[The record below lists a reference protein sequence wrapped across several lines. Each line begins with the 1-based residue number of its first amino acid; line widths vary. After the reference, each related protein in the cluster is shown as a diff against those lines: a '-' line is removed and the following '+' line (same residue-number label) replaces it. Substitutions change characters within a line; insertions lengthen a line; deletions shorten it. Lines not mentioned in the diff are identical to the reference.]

1 MKVTQMISAANC
13 AVKDRIIITRGAKG
27 KYPYDDKQFYE
38 ILVQI
43 SGPST
48 HNPRKVAKSFYT
60 AYKHNLAR
68 IQYADRILNM
78 FKKPSLP
85 TRIFHRMFKK

>member
-1 MKVTQMISAANC
+1 MKVTQIISAANC

-38 ILVQI
+38 TLVQI

-48 HNPRKVAKSFYT
+48 HNPKKIAKNFYT

-68 IQYADRILNM
+68 IQYADQILNM